1 MSIGVGIFLIAV
13 GAILAFGIRDDDAG
27 AVDLTVVGVVIMLAG
42 AAGIWLSYKI
52 TNDRRRVPT
61 DAIDPAVEEQY
72 RTIEASHAHDQHHT
86 RVEHVTDGQTAKSP
100 VTKPAKPVTAKP
112 ARTQTTRTQPITPQP
127 VESELG
133 EHFDPVQA
141 VDKPRTAPPAAAPP
155 ATEQP
160 PSTERTVE
168 LDPSASGLPEQPRRR
183 SS

>member
-27 AVDLTVVGVVIMLAG
+27 AVNLTVVGVVIMLAG

-72 RTIEASHAHDQHHT
+72 RTVEASHEPEHHT
-86 RVEHVTDGQTAKSP
+86 RIEHRPEGRTPKPTKSAK
-100 VTKPAKPVTAKP
+100 
-112 ARTQTTRTQPITPQP
+112 ARPQPITPQP

-141 VDKPRTAPPAAAPP
+141 VDKPRTP
-155 ATEQP
+155 EQP
-160 PSTERTVE
+160 MPAEEPPSGDRTIE
-168 LDPSASGLPEQPRRR
+168 LDPTASGLPEQPRRR
-183 SS
+183 TE

>member
-1 MSIGVGIFLIAV
+1 
-13 GAILAFGIRDDDAG
+13 
-27 AVDLTVVGVVIMLAG
+27 VVIMLAG

-86 RVEHVTDGQTAKSP
+86 RVEHVTDGRTAKP
-100 VTKPAKPVTAKP
+100 AVTKPAKPVAPK
-112 ARTQTTRTQPITPQP
+112 TQTTQPIPPQP

-133 EHFDPVQA
+133 QRFGPVQA
-141 VDKPRTAPPAAAPP
+141 VDKPRTAPPVDGPPVTGRPVTEQPP
-155 ATEQP
+155 ATGQPSATGQPPVAEPP

-183 SS
+183 TN

>member
-27 AVDLTVVGVVIMLAG
+27 AVNLTVVGVVIMLAG

-72 RTIEASHAHDQHHT
+72 RTVEASHDEHHT
-86 RVEHVTDGQTAKSP
+86 RIEHRPEGR
-100 VTKPAKPVTAKP
+100 TAKP
-112 ARTQTTRTQPITPQP
+112 AKTAKPQPITPQP

-141 VDKPRTAPPAAAPP
+141 VDKPRTPEQPPV
-155 ATEQP
+155 EQP
-160 PSTERTVE
+160 PSGERTIE

-183 SS
+183 TN

>member
-13 GAILAFGIRDDDAG
+13 GAILAFGIRDNDAG
-27 AVDLTVVGVVIMLAG
+27 AVNLTVVGVVIMLAG

-72 RTIEASHAHDQHHT
+72 RTVEATHEHDQHHT
-86 RVEHVTDGQTAKSP
+86 RIEHRPEGTP
-100 VTKPAKPVTAKP
+100 KPAKSAK
-112 ARTQTTRTQPITPQP
+112 TRPQPITPQP

-141 VDKPRTAPPAAAPP
+141 VDKPRTP
-155 ATEQP
+155 EQP
-160 PSTERTVE
+160 QAPVEEPPVGDRTIE
-168 LDPSASGLPEQPRRR
+168 LDPTASGLPEQPRRR
-183 SS
+183 TN

>member
-27 AVDLTVVGVVIMLAG
+27 AVNLTVVGVVIMLAG

-86 RVEHVTDGQTAKSP
+86 RVEHVTDGQMSKSP
-100 VTKPAKPVTAKP
+100 ATKPVAAKPT
-112 ARTQTTRTQPITPQP
+112 RMQTTRTQPITPQP

-141 VDKPRTAPPAAAPP
+141 VDKPRTAPPTAEPP
-155 ATEQP
+155 LTVQP

>member
-86 RVEHVTDGQTAKSP
+86 RVEHVTDGHASKSP
-100 VTKPAKPVTAKP
+100 VTKPAKP
-112 ARTQTTRTQPITPQP
+112 RTTPTQSTSPQP
-127 VESELG
+127 VQSELG
-133 EHFDPVQA
+133 DHFDPVQA
-141 VDKPRTAPPAAAPP
+141 VDKPRTAPPADELPV
-155 ATEQP
+155 TEQP

-183 SS
+183 SR

>member
-27 AVDLTVVGVVIMLAG
+27 AVNLTVVGVVIMLAG

-72 RTIEASHAHDQHHT
+72 RTVEASQEHDQHHT
-86 RVEHVTDGQTAKSP
+86 RIEHRPEGRAP
-100 VTKPAKPVTAKP
+100 KPAKSAKGQA
-112 ARTQTTRTQPITPQP
+112 ARSQPITPQP

-141 VDKPRTAPPAAAPP
+141 VDKPRAPEPPSAQPPAEEPP
-155 ATEQP
+155 GGD
-160 PSTERTVE
+160 RTIE
-168 LDPSASGLPEQPRRR
+168 LDPTASGLPEQPRRR
-183 SS
+183 TN